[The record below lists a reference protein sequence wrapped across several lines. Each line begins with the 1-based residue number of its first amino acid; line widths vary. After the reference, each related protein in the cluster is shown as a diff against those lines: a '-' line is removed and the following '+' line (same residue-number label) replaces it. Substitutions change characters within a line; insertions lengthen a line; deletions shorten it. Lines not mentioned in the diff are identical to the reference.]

1 MTNYKFN
8 TGKDGNLIQ
17 KKAYQLAVNIIR
29 FCKSNNNDR
38 LINPL
43 VMQLLRSD
51 TSVGANIEEAQ
62 QSESKKDFI
71 HKIKISLKEAYEV
84 RYWLNLFK
92 DTESSVTNCEDLLQ
106 QIDEV
111 IRLLVSSIKTLKAN
125 E

>member
-1 MTNYKFN
+1 MKNEKLQIE
-8 TGKDGNLIQ
+8 GKRNLIQ
-17 KKAYQLAVNIIR
+17 QKAYQLAVSVVL
-29 FCKSNNNDR
+29 FCKSNANDR
-38 LINPL
+38 PTNPL
-43 VMQLLRSD
+43 IMQLLRSG

-71 HKIKISLKEAYEV
+71 HKLKISLKEAYEV
-84 RYWLNLFK
+84 RYWLNLLK

-125 E
+125 D